1 MEAGWQDALLVFE
14 DLAEAIYIIK
24 LHAPITF
31 WISWQESPK

>member
-1 MEAGWQDALLVFE
+1 MFTNRQLPMEAGWQDALLVFE

-31 WISWQESPK
+31 